1 MKVFVLLYIRGKLQ
15 NPIFGNI
22 LNGFKKGLI
31 DFEILLFVYQGFC
44 VILRGKLRNPIF
56 GNILKG
62 FWRGIQL
69 ILKSFFL
76 VIKILFY
83 Y

>member
-31 DFEILLFVYQGFC
+31 DFEIDFVICLSRFLCYSS
-44 VILRGKLRNPIF
+44 GKASKSKFWQYLKR
-56 GNILKG
+56 ILKRDSID
-62 FWRGIQL
+62 FEIV
-69 ILKSFFL
+69 FFGC
-76 VIKILFY
+76 Y
-83 Y
+83 